1 MMATDAY
8 GPLGRTSRVNFG
20 HFSWFLIPWGI
31 LAIIAGVV
39 AIVWPGLTLLTLT
52 IIFGAFAVVTGLI
65 ELWHA
70 AVSGGTG
77 EMRILLGIRGV
88 ITVALGLL
96 ALFLPALT
104 IGAFVLLLAA
114 YFFVLGVAEVI
125 AAFRRHISAG
135 LLIRGVLAIAFGVV
149 ALVWPG
155 LAAVSLAAVFG
166 IYAILGGVTAILV
179 GIRTARAA

>member
-1 MMATDAY
+1 MATDTY
-8 GPLGRTSRVNFG
+8 GRLGGIPRGNFS

-31 LAIIAGVV
+31 VAIIAGVA

-52 IIFGAFAVVTGLI
+52 IIFGAFAVVTGLF

-70 AVSGGTG
+70 VASGGTG
-77 EMRILLGIRGV
+77 EMRILLAIRGV

-114 YFFVLGVAEVI
+114 YFFVLGVVEVI
-125 AAFRRHISAG
+125 AAFRHHISPG
-135 LLIRGVLAIAFGVV
+135 LLIRGVLAIAFGIV

-155 LAAVSLAAVFG
+155 LAAVSLAVVFG
-166 IYAILGGVTAILV
+166 IYAILGGATAILV
-179 GIRTARAA
+179 GIRTAHAA